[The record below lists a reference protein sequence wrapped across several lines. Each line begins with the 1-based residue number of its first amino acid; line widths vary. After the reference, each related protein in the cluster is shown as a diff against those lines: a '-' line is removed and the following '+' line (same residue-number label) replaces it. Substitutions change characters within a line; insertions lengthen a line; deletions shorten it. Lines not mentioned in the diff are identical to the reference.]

1 MKTFQSMFF
10 SGALALALV
19 GCGEDAPPPAPVVA
33 KPAPVEAPKPKP
45 VEVAAATPTYVYSY
59 NPVGKRDPFRSP
71 IEELST
77 NNNPVGPQAS
87 PCNEPL
93 CQWDIDQLKLVA
105 VVTGDAN
112 PMAMVED
119 PMGRGHI
126 VRRNTRMG
134 RQGGKV
140 TQILRDEVIVT
151 ETITTPERVIA
162 NPVKLGLKQDDR
174 QDPAFD
180 MITGK
185 NYWDR

>member
-1 MKTFQSMFF
+1 MKTFHSMFI
-10 SGALALALV
+10 SGALALALA
-19 GCGEDAPPPAPVVA
+19 GCGEDEYVPPPPAPAPAQAAPAKVA
-33 KPAPVEAPKPKP
+33 EVA
-45 VEVAAATPTYVYSY
+45 VAAAAAPTYIYNY

-71 IEELST
+71 VEEVKPDGQQT
-77 NNNPVGPQAS
+77 GPQLA
-87 PCNEPL
+87 CNEAL

-151 ETITTPERVIA
+151 EVITTPERVIQ
-162 NPVKLGLKQDDR
+162 NPVKLELR
-174 QDPAFD
+174 QDTTVNPAYD
-180 MITGK
+180 LMTGK
-185 NYWDR
+185 NWEP